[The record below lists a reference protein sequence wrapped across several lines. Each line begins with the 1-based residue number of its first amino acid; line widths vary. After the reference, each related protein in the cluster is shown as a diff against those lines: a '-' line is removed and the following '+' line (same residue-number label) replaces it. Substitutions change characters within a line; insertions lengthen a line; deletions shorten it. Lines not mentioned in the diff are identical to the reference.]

1 MKKSQKPVQTKRPKG
16 SYPLPTGGY
25 VVRRGLITSIRRD
38 PPDLDKLAKAFL
50 YLAEQ
55 ESHSSAY
62 QEDHTNRLV
71 SIMEDR
77 KGVSS

>member
-38 PPDLDKLAKAFL
+38 PPDLDKLAKVFL

-55 ESHSSAY
+55 EIAL
-62 QEDHTNRLV
+62 ERI
-71 SIMEDR
+71 SIRSYEQTRRYNQDR